1 MKFDINKRLIY
12 AYEFSDKHV
21 YVGLTYNIKKRNNEH
36 LRMNINN
43 KSCVYKHI
51 INSGL
56 SPNLIVVTDYMR
68 TEEACLK
75 EGEILNNYKTNNWI
89 ILNISKTGSPGGQKD
104 YWSKNELI
112 KEALK
117 YKTKNEFQQKSK
129 SAYLAAYRRNIL
141 NDICSHMIITKKE
154 NGYWTIEKCF
164 MEAKK
169 YNNKKDFR
177 ENCVQANKVLRKHK
191 LFDEACSHMKNL
203 INKNN
208 YWNEEKC
215 KEKSLLCNTRTDFKM
230 KFGVAYQV
238 SIKNNWLNNFFPK

>member
-1 MKFDINKRLIY
+1 
-12 AYEFSDKHV
+12 
-21 YVGLTYNIKKRNNEH
+21 
-36 LRMNINN
+36 
-43 KSCVYKHI
+43 
-51 INSGL
+51 
-56 SPNLIVVTDYMR
+56 
-68 TEEACLK
+68 
-75 EGEILNNYKTNNWI
+75 
-89 ILNISKTGSPGGQKD
+89 
-104 YWSKNELI
+104 
-112 KEALK
+112 
-117 YKTKNEFQQKSK
+117 
-129 SAYLAAYRRNIL
+129 
-141 NDICSHMIITKKE
+141 
-154 NGYWTIEKCF
+154 